1 MIEFPSM
8 QAEEKRRVQM
18 PPEGQSGD
26 YYADRGRER
35 GWMTWLEGMVDSR
48 HWPSLRILFTGN
60 LLMPILLL
68 GASVLFSLIFA
79 LLLFT
84 KITDHPMLQGLL
96 LLGSTVTLFSLMLV
110 LMRLRSQ
117 LLRPLSTLEQT
128 VTQICQ
134 GEPVAHRGSEQPT
147 GVLSGM
153 ARDIDSLNEELTDIY
168 EDMEVRVARQTWRL
182 AQKTTSLQVLYD
194 VAAGINQSEN
204 LDELLLEYMTIFKR
218 MVSARSATV
227 HLVLQD
233 DRVRQV
239 GCIDQNGRVY
249 NEQEMLPIT
258 LCQCGI
264 ALSPGDILCAHDA
277 RTCSRRNGRRMF
289 GADEVERVSVPMWF
303 HGDVLGFYHLYVDKP
318 GIYDGRED
326 VLDILN
332 TIGSHLGMAVAKQ
345 RSDTEARRLSI
356 VEERTSL
363 AHELHD
369 SLAQTLASLRFQ
381 VRMLEETMQDG
392 GSSPKALYEAKRIHN
407 GLDEAHDELRELIN
421 SFRAPLDQRGLVPAL
436 GKLVERFN
444 QETGI
449 AAFFQPD
456 CLKTDLDTNQEMQ
469 ALRIVQESL
478 ANIRKHAQAMTVR
491 VLLRCRGPGT
501 YLILVED
508 DGVGFEGAAPKGNPG
523 EHIGLSIMEERA
535 RRIDGEFSIES
546 EPGEG
551 TRVELIIRSARG
563 EANLLR

>member
-1 MIEFPSM
+1 
-8 QAEEKRRVQM
+8 
-18 PPEGQSGD
+18 
-26 YYADRGRER
+26 
-35 GWMTWLEGMVDSR
+35 MTWLEGMVNPR

-60 LLMPILLL
+60 LLTPILLL
-68 GASVLFSLIFA
+68 GASVLFCLILAF
-79 LLLFT
+79 LLVSET
-84 KITDHPMLQGLL
+84 ASHARLQGLL
-96 LLGSTVTLFSLMLV
+96 LAGCFVAFLSLLLV

-117 LLRPLSTLEQT
+117 LLRPLATLEQT

-134 GEPVAHRGSEQPT
+134 GEPVAHRGSERPT

-204 LDELLLEYMTIFKR
+204 LDELLLEYMTVFKR
-218 MVSARSATV
+218 MVNARSATV

-249 NEQEMLPIT
+249 NEQEILPIK
-258 LCQCGI
+258 LCQCGT
-264 ALSPGDILCAHDA
+264 ALSPGDILCTQDTRA
-277 RTCSRRNGRRMF
+277 CSKRNGRRMF
-289 GADEVERVSVPMWF
+289 GPDEVERVSVPMWY

-381 VRMLEETMQDG
+381 VRMLEETLQG
-392 GSSPKALYEAKRIHN
+392 AGASPLALQEAQRMHN

-478 ANIRKHAQAMTVR
+478 ANIRKHAKAHTVR
-491 VLLRCRGPGT
+491 VLLRCRSPGT

-535 RRIDGEFSIES
+535 RRIDGELSIES

-551 TRVELIIRSARG
+551 TRVELIIRSARA
-563 EANLLR
+563 ESNLQR

>member
-1 MIEFPSM
+1 MQVEEEQLSMNKVPDIAGGNDRPQDKLTWIE
-8 QAEEKRRVQM
+8 
-18 PPEGQSGD
+18 G
-26 YYADRGRER
+26 
-35 GWMTWLEGMVDSR
+35 LIDSK

-60 LLMPILLL
+60 LLLPISILGGSVVASLFTVLIMFSYQQGRSTLQVVLLISIAL
-68 GASVLFSLIFA
+68 TLFSLI
-79 LLLFT
+79 
-84 KITDHPMLQGLL
+84 
-96 LLGSTVTLFSLMLV
+96 LV
-110 LMRLRSQ
+110 LIRLRSQ
-117 LLRPLSTLEQT
+117 LLHPLSSLEQF
-128 VTQICQ
+128 VNQVCQ
-134 GEPVAHRGSEQPT
+134 GEPVASKGHEQT

-153 ARDIDSLNEELTDIY
+153 ARDIDSLSEELTDIY
-168 EDMEVRVARQTWRL
+168 EDMEVRVARQTARL

-204 LDELLLEYMTIFKR
+204 LDELLLEYMGVFKR
-218 MVSARSATV
+218 MVNARSATV

-239 GCIDQNGRVY
+239 GCIDLQGRLY
-249 NEQEMLPIT
+249 NEQEMLPIK

-264 ALSPGDILCAHDA
+264 ALSPGDILCSQDA
-277 RTCSRRNGRRMF
+277 RVCSRRNNRTMYGSN
-289 GADEVERVSVPMWF
+289 EVERVSVPMWY

-345 RSDTEARRLSI
+345 RSDSEARRLSI

-369 SLAQTLASLRFQ
+369 SLAQTIASLRFQ
-381 VRMLEETMQDG
+381 VRMLEETLQNDLI
-392 GSSPKALYEAKRIHN
+392 SEKAVQEAHRIHN
-407 GLDEAHDELRELIN
+407 GLDEAHGELRELIN
-421 SFRAPLDQRGLVPAL
+421 SFRAPFDQRGLVPAL
-436 GKLVERFN
+436 SKLVERFN

-449 AAFFQPD
+449 PAFFQPD
-456 CLKTDLDTNQEMQ
+456 CLKTDLDTSQEMQ
-469 ALRIVQESL
+469 ALRIVQEAL
-478 ANIRKHAQAMTVR
+478 ANIRKHAKAHTIR
-491 VLLRCRGPGT
+491 VLLRCRSPGS

-508 DGVGFEGAAPKGNPG
+508 DGVGFEGAVPQGNPG

-535 RRIDGEFSIES
+535 RRVGGELSIES

-551 TRVELIIRSARG
+551 TRVELVIRNEKN
-563 EANLLR
+563 EASLQR

>member
-1 MIEFPSM
+1 M
-8 QAEEKRRVQM
+8 QAEQKSTSTDSLAKPTEVTS
-18 PPEGQSGD
+18 PLHS
-26 YYADRGRER
+26 
-35 GWMTWLEGMVDSR
+35 WLTWLEGLIDRR

-60 LLMPILLL
+60 LLLPILFLGLSLLVSLVATLLLIGEPGGRSSLQVVLLL
-68 GASVLFSLIFA
+68 GVALALFSL
-79 LLLFT
+79 L
-84 KITDHPMLQGLL
+84 
-96 LLGSTVTLFSLMLV
+96 LV
-110 LMRLRSQ
+110 LIRLRSQ
-117 LLRPLSTLEQT
+117 LLRPLSSLEQT
-128 VTQICQ
+128 VNQVCQ
-134 GEPVAHRGSEQPT
+134 GEPVASKEVLEQN

-153 ARDIDSLNEELTDIY
+153 ARDIDSLSEELTDIY
-168 EDMEVRVARQTWRL
+168 EDMEVRVARQTLRL

-204 LDELLLEYMTIFKR
+204 LDELLLEYMGVFKR
-218 MVSARSATV
+218 MVNARSATV
-227 HLVLQD
+227 HLVLPD
-233 DRVRQV
+233 DKVRQV
-239 GCIDQNGRVY
+239 GCIDLEGRLY
-249 NEQEMLPIT
+249 NEQELLPIK

-264 ALSPGDILCAHDA
+264 ALSPGDILCGQDSQL
-277 RTCSRRNGRRMF
+277 CSRRNERRMF
-289 GADEVERVSVPMWF
+289 STDEVERVSVPMWY

-345 RSDTEARRLSI
+345 RSDSEARRLSI

-381 VRMLEETMQDG
+381 VRMLEETLQGDPV
-392 GSSPKALYEAKRIHN
+392 SERAQQEARRIHN

-449 AAFFQPD
+449 SAFFQPD
-456 CLKTDLDTNQEMQ
+456 CLKTDLDTTQEMQ

-478 ANIRKHAQAMTVR
+478 ANIRKHANAHTIR
-491 VLLRCRGPGT
+491 VLLRCRGPGH

-535 RRIDGEFSIES
+535 RRVGGELSIES

-551 TRVELIIRSARG
+551 TRVELVIRNARS
-563 EANLLR
+563 EASLQR

>member
-1 MIEFPSM
+1 M
-8 QAEEKRRVQM
+8 QGEDKQLPMNEISR
-18 PPEGQSGD
+18 SGED
-26 YYADRGRER
+26 LNRSQHRLA
-35 GWMTWLEGMVDSR
+35 WIEGMIDSK
-48 HWPSLRILFTGN
+48 HWPSLRILFSAN
-60 LLMPILLL
+60 LLLPILILGGSILASLMVFLWLFSHQAGHSPLQIVLL
-68 GASVLFSLIFA
+68 VSVSLALFSLI
-79 LLLFT
+79 
-84 KITDHPMLQGLL
+84 
-96 LLGSTVTLFSLMLV
+96 LV
-110 LMRLRSQ
+110 LNRLRSQ
-117 LLRPLSTLEQT
+117 LLRPLASLEQT
-128 VTQICQ
+128 VNQVCE
-134 GEPVAHRGSEQPT
+134 GEPVATKGSEQT

-153 ARDIDSLNEELTDIY
+153 ARDIDSLSEELTDIY
-168 EDMEVRVARQTWRL
+168 DDMEVRVARQTLRL

-204 LDELLLEYMTIFKR
+204 LDQLLLQYMGVFKR

-227 HLVLQD
+227 HLVLPD
-233 DRVRQV
+233 DKVRQV
-239 GCIDQNGRVY
+239 GCIDLEGRLY
-249 NEQEMLPIT
+249 NEQEMLPIK

-264 ALSPGDILCAHDA
+264 ALSPGDILCAQDA
-277 RTCSRRNGRRMF
+277 KICSHRNDRHMY
-289 GADEVERVSVPMWF
+289 GADEVERVSVPMWY

-345 RSDTEARRLSI
+345 RSDSEARRLSI

-381 VRMLEETMQDG
+381 VRMLEETLQNNQ
-392 GSSPKALYEAKRIHN
+392 SSERAQQEAQRIHN
-407 GLDEAHDELRELIN
+407 GVDEAHDELRELIN

-449 AAFFQPD
+449 PAFFQPD
-456 CLKTDLDTNQEMQ
+456 CLKTDLETSQEMQ
-469 ALRIVQESL
+469 ALRIVQECL
-478 ANIRKHAQAMTVR
+478 ANIRKHAKAHTIR
-491 VLLRCRGPGT
+491 VLLRCRSPGN

-508 DGVGFEGAAPKGNPG
+508 DGVGFEGAAPQGNPG

-535 RRIDGEFSIES
+535 RRVGGELSIES

-551 TRVELIIRSARG
+551 TRVELVIRNGQR
-563 EANLLR
+563 

>member
-1 MIEFPSM
+1 M
-8 QAEEKRRVQM
+8 QGEDKQLPMNEIS
-18 PPEGQSGD
+18 SGGED
-26 YYADRGRER
+26 LIRSQHRLA
-35 GWMTWLEGMVDSR
+35 WIEGMIDSK
-48 HWPSLRILFTGN
+48 HWPSLRILFSAN
-60 LLMPILLL
+60 LLLPILILGGSILASLIAFLWLFTHQTGHSPLQIVLL
-68 GASVLFSLIFA
+68 LSVSLALFSLI
-79 LLLFT
+79 
-84 KITDHPMLQGLL
+84 
-96 LLGSTVTLFSLMLV
+96 LV
-110 LMRLRSQ
+110 LNRLRSQ
-117 LLRPLSTLEQT
+117 LLRPLASLEQT
-128 VTQICQ
+128 VNQVCE
-134 GEPVAHRGSEQPT
+134 GEPVASKGSEQT

-153 ARDIDSLNEELTDIY
+153 ARDIDSLSEELTDIY
-168 EDMEVRVARQTWRL
+168 DDMEVRVARQTWRL

-204 LDELLLEYMTIFKR
+204 LDQLLLQYMGVFKR

-227 HLVLQD
+227 HLVLPD
-233 DRVRQV
+233 DKVRQV
-239 GCIDQNGRVY
+239 GCIDLEGRLY
-249 NEQEMLPIT
+249 NEQEMLPIK

-264 ALSPGDILCAHDA
+264 ALSPGDILCTQDA
-277 RTCSRRNGRRMF
+277 KICSHRNDRRMF
-289 GADEVERVSVPMWF
+289 GADEVERVSVPMWY

-345 RSDTEARRLSI
+345 RSDSEARRLSI

-381 VRMLEETMQDG
+381 VRMLEETLQNSQ
-392 GSSPKALYEAKRIHN
+392 SSERAQQEAQRIHN
-407 GLDEAHDELRELIN
+407 GVDEAHDELRELIN

-449 AAFFQPD
+449 PAFFQPD
-456 CLKTDLDTNQEMQ
+456 CLKTDLDTSQEMQ
-469 ALRIVQESL
+469 ALRIVQECL
-478 ANIRKHAQAMTVR
+478 ANIRKHAKAHTIR
-491 VLLRCRGPGT
+491 VLLRCRSPGD

-508 DGVGFEGAAPKGNPG
+508 DGVGFEGAAPQGNPG

-535 RRIDGEFSIES
+535 RRVGGALSIES

-551 TRVELIIRSARG
+551 TRVELVIRNAQR
-563 EANLLR
+563 

>member
-1 MIEFPSM
+1 M
-8 QAEEKRRVQM
+8 QVEEKRTVLTAGSAR
-18 PPEGQSGD
+18 GD
-26 YYADRGRER
+26 DYQREH
-35 GWMTWLEGMVDSR
+35 GWLTWLEGMIDSR
-48 HWPSLRILFTGN
+48 HWPSLRILVTGN
-60 LLMPILLL
+60 LLVPILMLGLSTLFCLL
-68 GASVLFSLIFA
+68 FA
-79 LLLFT
+79 LMLLAEQGSRQL
-84 KITDHPMLQGLL
+84 LQGLL
-96 LLGSTVTLFSLMLV
+96 FVASLMALFSLLML
-110 LMRLRSQ
+110 LIRLRSQ
-117 LLRPLSTLEQT
+117 LLRPLASLEQT
-128 VTQICQ
+128 VNQVCQ
-134 GEPVAHRGSEQPT
+134 GEPVANRVSEQT

-153 ARDIDSLNEELTDIY
+153 AKDIDSLNEELTDIY

-204 LDELLLEYMTIFKR
+204 LDELLLQYMGVFKR

-227 HLVLQD
+227 HLVLQG

-239 GCIDQNGRVY
+239 GCIDQNGRLY
-249 NEQEMLPIT
+249 NEQEMLPIK

-264 ALSPGDILCAHDA
+264 ALSPGDILCSQDA
-277 RTCSRRNGRRMF
+277 GICSSRNDRRMF
-289 GADEVERVSVPMWF
+289 GPDEVERVSVPMWY

-381 VRMLEETMQDG
+381 IRMLEDTLQDG
-392 GSSPKALYEAKRIHN
+392 DASEKLMFEAQRIHN

-421 SFRAPLDQRGLVPAL
+421 SFRAPLDQRGLVQAL
-436 GKLVERFN
+436 EKLVERFQ

-449 AAFFQPD
+449 SAFFQPD
-456 CLKTDLDTNQEMQ
+456 CIKVDLDTTQEMQ

-478 ANIRKHAQAMTVR
+478 ANIRKHAKAHTVR
-491 VLLRCRGPGT
+491 VLLRCRSPGS

-508 DGVGFEGAAPKGNPG
+508 DGVGFEGTAPKGNPG

-535 RRIDGEFSIES
+535 RRIGGDFSIES

-551 TRVELIIRSARG
+551 TRVELIIRSAKS
-563 EANLLR
+563 EASLQR

>member
-1 MIEFPSM
+1 MQVEEEQLSMNKVPDIAGGSDRPQDKLTWIE
-8 QAEEKRRVQM
+8 
-18 PPEGQSGD
+18 G
-26 YYADRGRER
+26 
-35 GWMTWLEGMVDSR
+35 LIDSK

-60 LLMPILLL
+60 LLLPISILGGSVVASLFTVLIMFSYQQARSTLQVILLL
-68 GASVLFSLIFA
+68 STVLTLFSLI
-79 LLLFT
+79 
-84 KITDHPMLQGLL
+84 
-96 LLGSTVTLFSLMLV
+96 LV
-110 LMRLRSQ
+110 LIRLRSQ
-117 LLRPLSTLEQT
+117 LLHPLSSLEQF
-128 VTQICQ
+128 VNQVCQ
-134 GEPVAHRGSEQPT
+134 GEPVASKGHEQT

-153 ARDIDSLNEELTDIY
+153 ARDIDSLSEELTDIY
-168 EDMEVRVARQTWRL
+168 EDMEVRVARQTARL

-204 LDELLLEYMTIFKR
+204 LDELLLEYMGVFKR
-218 MVSARSATV
+218 MVNARSATV

-239 GCIDQNGRVY
+239 GCIDLQGRLY
-249 NEQEMLPIT
+249 NEQEMLPIK

-264 ALSPGDILCAHDA
+264 ALSPGDILCSQDA
-277 RTCSRRNGRRMF
+277 RVCSRRNNRTMY
-289 GADEVERVSVPMWF
+289 GANEVERVSVPMWY

-345 RSDTEARRLSI
+345 RSDSEARRLSI

-369 SLAQTLASLRFQ
+369 SLAQTIASLRFQ
-381 VRMLEETMQDG
+381 VRMLEETLQNDPI
-392 GSSPKALYEAKRIHN
+392 SEKAIQETQRIHN

-421 SFRAPLDQRGLVPAL
+421 SFRAPFDQRGMVPAL
-436 GKLVERFN
+436 SKLVERFN

-449 AAFFQPD
+449 PAFFQPD
-456 CLKTDLDTNQEMQ
+456 CLKTDLDTSQEMQ
-469 ALRIVQESL
+469 ALRIVQEAL
-478 ANIRKHAQAMTVR
+478 ANIRKHAKAHTIR
-491 VLLRCRGPGT
+491 VLLRCRSPGS

-508 DGVGFEGAAPKGNPG
+508 DGVGFEGAVPQGNPG

-535 RRIDGEFSIES
+535 RRVGGELSIES

-551 TRVELIIRSARG
+551 TRVELVIRNDKN
-563 EANLLR
+563 EASLQR

>member
-1 MIEFPSM
+1 MNKVPDIAGGNDRPQDKLTWIE
-8 QAEEKRRVQM
+8 
-18 PPEGQSGD
+18 G
-26 YYADRGRER
+26 
-35 GWMTWLEGMVDSR
+35 LIDSK

-60 LLMPILLL
+60 LLLPISILGGSVLASLFTVLIMFIYQQGRSALQVVLLL
-68 GASVLFSLIFA
+68 SITLTLFSLI
-79 LLLFT
+79 
-84 KITDHPMLQGLL
+84 
-96 LLGSTVTLFSLMLV
+96 LV
-110 LMRLRSQ
+110 LIRLRSQ
-117 LLRPLSTLEQT
+117 LLHPLSSLEQF
-128 VTQICQ
+128 VNQVCQ
-134 GEPVAHRGSEQPT
+134 GEPVASKGHEQT
-147 GVLSGM
+147 GVLSSM
-153 ARDIDSLNEELTDIY
+153 ARDIDSLSEELTDIY
-168 EDMEVRVARQTWRL
+168 EDMEVRVARQTARL

-204 LDELLLEYMTIFKR
+204 LDELLLEYMGVFKR
-218 MVSARSATV
+218 MVNARSATV

-239 GCIDQNGRVY
+239 GCIDLQGRLY
-249 NEQEMLPIT
+249 NEQEMLPIK

-264 ALSPGDILCAHDA
+264 ALSPGDILCSQDA
-277 RTCSRRNGRRMF
+277 RVCSRRNNRTMY
-289 GADEVERVSVPMWF
+289 GANEVERVSVPMWY

-345 RSDTEARRLSI
+345 RSDSEARRLSI

-369 SLAQTLASLRFQ
+369 SLAQTIASLRFQ
-381 VRMLEETMQDG
+381 VRMLEETLQNDQI
-392 GSSPKALYEAKRIHN
+392 SEKAVQEAQRIHN

-421 SFRAPLDQRGLVPAL
+421 SFRAPFDQRGLVPAL
-436 GKLVERFN
+436 SKLVERFN

-449 AAFFQPD
+449 PAFFQPD
-456 CLKTDLDTNQEMQ
+456 CLKMDLDTSQEMQ
-469 ALRIVQESL
+469 ALRIVQEAL
-478 ANIRKHAQAMTVR
+478 ANIRKHAKAHTIR
-491 VLLRCRGPGT
+491 VLLRCRSPGS

-508 DGVGFEGAAPKGNPG
+508 DGVGFEGAVPQGNPG

-535 RRIDGEFSIES
+535 RRVGGELSIES

-551 TRVELIIRSARG
+551 TRVELVIRNEKN
-563 EANLLR
+563 EASLQR

>member
-1 MIEFPSM
+1 MQVEEEQLSMNKVPDIAGGNDRPQDKLTWIEGLIDP
-8 QAEEKRRVQM
+8 K
-18 PPEGQSGD
+18 
-26 YYADRGRER
+26 
-35 GWMTWLEGMVDSR
+35 

-60 LLMPILLL
+60 LLLPISILGGSVLASLFTVLIMFIYQQGRSTLQVVLLL
-68 GASVLFSLIFA
+68 SITLTLFSLI
-79 LLLFT
+79 
-84 KITDHPMLQGLL
+84 
-96 LLGSTVTLFSLMLV
+96 LV
-110 LMRLRSQ
+110 LIRLRSQ
-117 LLRPLSTLEQT
+117 LLHPLSSLEQF
-128 VTQICQ
+128 VNQVCQ
-134 GEPVAHRGSEQPT
+134 GEPVASKGHEQT
-147 GVLSGM
+147 GVLSSM
-153 ARDIDSLNEELTDIY
+153 ARDIDSLSEELTDIY
-168 EDMEVRVARQTWRL
+168 EDMEVRVARQTARL

-204 LDELLLEYMTIFKR
+204 LDELLLEYMGVFKR
-218 MVSARSATV
+218 MVNARSATV

-239 GCIDQNGRVY
+239 GCIDLQGRLY
-249 NEQEMLPIT
+249 NEQEMLPIK

-264 ALSPGDILCAHDA
+264 ALSPGDILCSQDA
-277 RTCSRRNGRRMF
+277 RVCSRRNNRTMY
-289 GADEVERVSVPMWF
+289 GANEVERVSVPMWY

-345 RSDTEARRLSI
+345 RSDSEARRLSI

-369 SLAQTLASLRFQ
+369 SLAQTIASLRFQ
-381 VRMLEETMQDG
+381 VRMLEETLQNDPI
-392 GSSPKALYEAKRIHN
+392 SEKAVQEAQRIHN

-421 SFRAPLDQRGLVPAL
+421 SFRAPFDQRGLVPAL
-436 GKLVERFN
+436 SKLVERFN

-449 AAFFQPD
+449 PAFFQPD
-456 CLKTDLDTNQEMQ
+456 CLKTDLDTSQEMQ
-469 ALRIVQESL
+469 ALRIVQEAL
-478 ANIRKHAQAMTVR
+478 ANIRKHAKAHTIR
-491 VLLRCRGPGT
+491 VLLRCRSPGS

-508 DGVGFEGAAPKGNPG
+508 DGVGFEGAVPQGNPG

-535 RRIDGEFSIES
+535 RRVGGELSIES

-551 TRVELIIRSARG
+551 TRVELVIRNEKN
-563 EANLLR
+563 EASLQR

>member
-1 MIEFPSM
+1 MQVEEEQLSMNKVPDIAGGNDRPQDKLTWIE
-8 QAEEKRRVQM
+8 
-18 PPEGQSGD
+18 G
-26 YYADRGRER
+26 
-35 GWMTWLEGMVDSR
+35 LIDSK

-60 LLMPILLL
+60 LLLPISILGGSVVASLFTVLIMFSYQQGRSTLQVVLLISIAL
-68 GASVLFSLIFA
+68 TLFSLI
-79 LLLFT
+79 
-84 KITDHPMLQGLL
+84 
-96 LLGSTVTLFSLMLV
+96 LV
-110 LMRLRSQ
+110 LIRLRSQ
-117 LLRPLSTLEQT
+117 LLHPLSSLEQF
-128 VTQICQ
+128 VNQVCQ
-134 GEPVAHRGSEQPT
+134 GEPVASKGHEQT

-153 ARDIDSLNEELTDIY
+153 ARDIDSLSEELTDIY
-168 EDMEVRVARQTWRL
+168 EDMEVRVARQTARL

-204 LDELLLEYMTIFKR
+204 LDELLLEYMGVFKR
-218 MVSARSATV
+218 MVNARSATV

-239 GCIDQNGRVY
+239 GCIDLQGRLY
-249 NEQEMLPIT
+249 NEQEMLPIK

-264 ALSPGDILCAHDA
+264 ALSPGDILCSQDA
-277 RTCSRRNGRRMF
+277 RVCSRRNNRTMY
-289 GADEVERVSVPMWF
+289 GANEVERVSVPMWY

-345 RSDTEARRLSI
+345 RSDSEARRLSI

-369 SLAQTLASLRFQ
+369 SLAQTIASLRFQ
-381 VRMLEETMQDG
+381 VRMLEETLQNDLI
-392 GSSPKALYEAKRIHN
+392 SEKAVQEAHRIHN

-421 SFRAPLDQRGLVPAL
+421 SFRAPFDQRGLVPAL
-436 GKLVERFN
+436 SKLVERFN

-449 AAFFQPD
+449 PAFFQPD
-456 CLKTDLDTNQEMQ
+456 CLKTDLDTSQEMQ
-469 ALRIVQESL
+469 ALRIVQEAL
-478 ANIRKHAQAMTVR
+478 ANIRKHAKAHTIR
-491 VLLRCRGPGT
+491 VLLRCRSPGS

-508 DGVGFEGAAPKGNPG
+508 DGVGFEGAVPQGNPG

-535 RRIDGEFSIES
+535 RRVGGELSIES

-551 TRVELIIRSARG
+551 TRVELVIRNEKN
-563 EANLLR
+563 EASLQR

>member
-1 MIEFPSM
+1 M
-8 QAEEKRRVQM
+8 QVEEKQLSMNKAPTHAGEGDRSQEQM
-18 PPEGQSGD
+18 AWIEG
-26 YYADRGRER
+26 
-35 GWMTWLEGMVDSR
+35 WIDSK

-60 LLMPILLL
+60 LLLPILIL
-68 GASVLFSLIFA
+68 GGSVVVSLVMVLA
-79 LLLFT
+79 LSIYQPETSSLY
-84 KITDHPMLQGLL
+84 LL
-96 LLGSTVTLFSLMLV
+96 LLISIVTTLFSLGLV
-110 LMRLRSQ
+110 LVRLRSQ
-117 LLRPLSTLEQT
+117 LLRPLASLEQI
-128 VTQICQ
+128 VNQVCQ
-134 GEPVAHRGSEQPT
+134 GEPVASKGHEQT

-153 ARDIDSLNEELTDIY
+153 ARDIDSLSEELTDIY
-168 EDMEVRVARQTWRL
+168 EDMEVRVARQTSRL

-204 LDELLLEYMTIFKR
+204 LDELLLEYMGVFKR

-227 HLVLQD
+227 HLVLPD

-239 GCIDQNGRVY
+239 GCIDLQGRLY
-249 NEQEMLPIT
+249 NEQEMLPIK

-264 ALSPGDILCAHDA
+264 ALSPGDILCSQDA
-277 RTCSRRNGRRMF
+277 GICTQRNKRPMF
-289 GADEVERVSVPMWF
+289 STDQVERVSVPMWY

-345 RSDTEARRLSI
+345 RSDSEARRLSI

-381 VRMLEETMQDG
+381 VRMLEETMQSDPV
-392 GSSPKALYEAKRIHN
+392 SEKAIQEAKRIHN

-421 SFRAPLDQRGLVPAL
+421 SFRAPFDQRGLVPAL
-436 GKLVERFN
+436 SKLVERFN

-449 AAFFQPD
+449 PAFFQPD
-456 CLKTDLDTNQEMQ
+456 CIKTDLDTSQEMQ
-469 ALRIVQESL
+469 ALRIVQEAL
-478 ANIRKHAQAMTVR
+478 ANIRKHAKAHTIR
-491 VLLRCRGPGT
+491 VLLRCRSPGS

-508 DGVGFEGAAPKGNPG
+508 DGVGFEGAVPQGNPG

-535 RRIDGEFSIES
+535 RRVGGELSIES

-551 TRVELIIRSARG
+551 TRVELVIRNEKS
-563 EANLLR
+563 EASLQR

>member
-1 MIEFPSM
+1 MLEFPLM
-8 QAEEKRRVQM
+8 QTEEKRPQQTL
-18 PPEGQSGD
+18 PEDQTND
-26 YYADRGRER
+26 HHRER
-35 GWMTWLEGMVDSR
+35 GRMSRLEGIVDPS
-48 HWPSLRILFTGN
+48 HWPSLRILFAGN
-60 LLMPILLL
+60 LLAPILML
-68 GASVLFSLIFA
+68 GTSAVFCLILA
-79 LLLFT
+79 LLLVT
-84 KITDHPMLQGLL
+84 ESASQPTLKVMLLIA
-96 LLGSTVTLFSLMLV
+96 STVTFFSVLLV
-110 LMRLRSQ
+110 LIRLRSQ

-128 VTQICQ
+128 VNQICQ
-134 GEPVAHRGSEQPT
+134 GEPVANRGSEKA

-182 AQKTTSLQVLYD
+182 AQKTTSLQALYD

-204 LDELLLEYMTIFKR
+204 LDELLLEYMGIFKR
-218 MVSARSATV
+218 MVNARSATV

-233 DRVRQV
+233 ERLRQV
-239 GCIDQNGRVY
+239 GCIDQNGRLY
-249 NEQEMLPIT
+249 NEQDLLPIK

-264 ALSPGDILCAHDA
+264 ALSPGDILCNQDA
-277 RTCSRRNGRRMF
+277 QACSKRNGRRMF
-289 GADEVERVSVPMWF
+289 SPDELERVSVPMWY
-303 HGDVLGFYHLYVDKP
+303 HGDVLGFYHLYVDRP

-332 TIGSHLGMAVAKQ
+332 TIGGHLGMAVAKQ

-356 VEERTSL
+356 IEERTSL

-381 VRMLEETMQDG
+381 VRMLEETLQDTG
-392 GSSPKALYEAKRIHN
+392 ASEKAIREGQRIHN

-421 SFRAPLDQRGLVPAL
+421 SFRARLDQRGLVPAL

-456 CLKTDLDTNQEMQ
+456 CLKIDLDTNQEMQ

-478 ANIRKHAQAMTVR
+478 ANIRKHAQAHTVR
-491 VLLRCRGPGT
+491 VLLRCRGLGK

-508 DGVGFEGAAPKGNPG
+508 DGVGFEGSSPKGNPG
-523 EHIGLSIMEERA
+523 EHIGLSIMQERA
-535 RRIDGEFSIES
+535 RRIGGEFSIES

-551 TRVELIIRSARG
+551 TRVELIIRNAKS
-563 EANLLR
+563 EMSL

>member
-1 MIEFPSM
+1 MQVEEEQLSMNKVPDIAGGNDRPQDKLTWIE
-8 QAEEKRRVQM
+8 
-18 PPEGQSGD
+18 G
-26 YYADRGRER
+26 
-35 GWMTWLEGMVDSR
+35 LIDSK

-60 LLMPILLL
+60 LLLPISILGGSVVASLFTVLIMFSYQQGRSTLQVVLLISIAL
-68 GASVLFSLIFA
+68 TLFSLI
-79 LLLFT
+79 
-84 KITDHPMLQGLL
+84 
-96 LLGSTVTLFSLMLV
+96 LV
-110 LMRLRSQ
+110 LIRLRSQ
-117 LLRPLSTLEQT
+117 LLHPLSSLEQF
-128 VTQICQ
+128 VNQVCQ
-134 GEPVAHRGSEQPT
+134 GEPVASKGHEQT

-153 ARDIDSLNEELTDIY
+153 ARDIDSLSEELTDIY
-168 EDMEVRVARQTWRL
+168 EDMEVRVARQTARL

-204 LDELLLEYMTIFKR
+204 LDELLLEYMGVFKR
-218 MVSARSATV
+218 MVNARSATV

-239 GCIDQNGRVY
+239 GCIDLQGRLY
-249 NEQEMLPIT
+249 NEQEMLPIK

-264 ALSPGDILCAHDA
+264 ALSPGDILCSQDA
-277 RTCSRRNGRRMF
+277 RVCSRRNNRTMY
-289 GADEVERVSVPMWF
+289 GANEVERVSVPMWY

-345 RSDTEARRLSI
+345 RSDSEARRLSI

-369 SLAQTLASLRFQ
+369 SLAQTIASLRFQ
-381 VRMLEETMQDG
+381 VRMLEETLQNDLI
-392 GSSPKALYEAKRIHN
+392 SEKAVQEAHRIHN
-407 GLDEAHDELRELIN
+407 GLDEAHGELRELIN
-421 SFRAPLDQRGLVPAL
+421 SFRAPFDQRGLVPAL
-436 GKLVERFN
+436 SKLVERFN

-449 AAFFQPD
+449 PAFFQPD
-456 CLKTDLDTNQEMQ
+456 CLKTDLDTSQEMQ
-469 ALRIVQESL
+469 ALRIVQEAL
-478 ANIRKHAQAMTVR
+478 ANIRKHAKAHTIR
-491 VLLRCRGPGT
+491 VLLRCRSPGS

-508 DGVGFEGAAPKGNPG
+508 DGVGFEGAVPQGNPG

-535 RRIDGEFSIES
+535 RRVGGELSIES

-551 TRVELIIRSARG
+551 TRVELVIRNEKN
-563 EANLLR
+563 EASLQR

>member
-1 MIEFPSM
+1 MQVEEEQLSMNKVPDIAGGNDRPQDKLTWIE
-8 QAEEKRRVQM
+8 
-18 PPEGQSGD
+18 G
-26 YYADRGRER
+26 
-35 GWMTWLEGMVDSR
+35 LIDSK

-60 LLMPILLL
+60 LLLPISILGGSVLASLFTVLIMFIYQQGRSALQVVLLL
-68 GASVLFSLIFA
+68 SITLTLFSLI
-79 LLLFT
+79 
-84 KITDHPMLQGLL
+84 
-96 LLGSTVTLFSLMLV
+96 LV
-110 LMRLRSQ
+110 LIRLRSQ
-117 LLRPLSTLEQT
+117 LLHPLSSLEQF
-128 VTQICQ
+128 VNQVCQ
-134 GEPVAHRGSEQPT
+134 GEPVASKGHEQT
-147 GVLSGM
+147 GVLSSM
-153 ARDIDSLNEELTDIY
+153 ARDIDSLSEELTDIY
-168 EDMEVRVARQTWRL
+168 EDMEVRVARQTARL

-204 LDELLLEYMTIFKR
+204 LDELLLEYMGVFKR
-218 MVSARSATV
+218 MVNARSATV

-239 GCIDQNGRVY
+239 GCIDLQGRLY
-249 NEQEMLPIT
+249 NEQEMLPIK

-264 ALSPGDILCAHDA
+264 ALSPGDILCSQDA
-277 RTCSRRNGRRMF
+277 RVCSRRNNRTMY
-289 GADEVERVSVPMWF
+289 GANEVERVSVPMWY

-345 RSDTEARRLSI
+345 RSDSEARRLSI

-369 SLAQTLASLRFQ
+369 SLAQTIASLRFQ
-381 VRMLEETMQDG
+381 VRMLEETLQNDQI
-392 GSSPKALYEAKRIHN
+392 SEKAVQEAQRIHN

-421 SFRAPLDQRGLVPAL
+421 SFRAPFDQRGLVPAL
-436 GKLVERFN
+436 SKLVERFN

-449 AAFFQPD
+449 PAFFQPD
-456 CLKTDLDTNQEMQ
+456 CLKTDLDTSQEMQ
-469 ALRIVQESL
+469 ALRIVQEAL
-478 ANIRKHAQAMTVR
+478 ANIRKHAKAHTIR
-491 VLLRCRGPGT
+491 VLLRCRSPGS

-508 DGVGFEGAAPKGNPG
+508 DGVGFEGAVPQGNPG

-535 RRIDGEFSIES
+535 RRVGGELSIES

-551 TRVELIIRSARG
+551 TRVELVIRNEKN
-563 EANLLR
+563 EASLQR

>member
-1 MIEFPSM
+1 MQVEEEQLSMNKVPDIAGGNDRPQDKLTWIE
-8 QAEEKRRVQM
+8 
-18 PPEGQSGD
+18 G
-26 YYADRGRER
+26 
-35 GWMTWLEGMVDSR
+35 LIDSK

-60 LLMPILLL
+60 LLLPISILGGSVLASLFTVLIMFIYQQGRSTLQVVLLL
-68 GASVLFSLIFA
+68 SITLTLFSLI
-79 LLLFT
+79 
-84 KITDHPMLQGLL
+84 
-96 LLGSTVTLFSLMLV
+96 LV
-110 LMRLRSQ
+110 LIRLRSQ
-117 LLRPLSTLEQT
+117 LLHPLSSLEQF
-128 VTQICQ
+128 VNQVCQ
-134 GEPVAHRGSEQPT
+134 GEPVASKGHEQT

-153 ARDIDSLNEELTDIY
+153 ARDIDSLSEELTDIY
-168 EDMEVRVARQTWRL
+168 EDMEVRVARQTARL

-204 LDELLLEYMTIFKR
+204 LDELLLEYMGVFKR
-218 MVSARSATV
+218 MVNARSATV

-239 GCIDQNGRVY
+239 GCIDLQGRLY
-249 NEQEMLPIT
+249 NEQEMLPIK

-264 ALSPGDILCAHDA
+264 ALSPGDILCSQDA
-277 RTCSRRNGRRMF
+277 RVCSRRNNRTMY
-289 GADEVERVSVPMWF
+289 GANEVERVSVPMWY

-345 RSDTEARRLSI
+345 RSDSEARRLSI

-369 SLAQTLASLRFQ
+369 SLAQTIASLRFQ
-381 VRMLEETMQDG
+381 VRMLEETLQNDQI
-392 GSSPKALYEAKRIHN
+392 SEKAVQEAQRIHN

-421 SFRAPLDQRGLVPAL
+421 SFRAPFDQRGLVPAL
-436 GKLVERFN
+436 SKLVERFN

-449 AAFFQPD
+449 SAFFQPD
-456 CLKTDLDTNQEMQ
+456 CLKTDLETSQEMQ
-469 ALRIVQESL
+469 ALRIVQEAL
-478 ANIRKHAQAMTVR
+478 ANIRKHAKAHTIR
-491 VLLRCRGPGT
+491 VLLRCRSPGS

-508 DGVGFEGAAPKGNPG
+508 DGVGFEGAVPQGNPG

-535 RRIDGEFSIES
+535 RRVGGELSIES

-551 TRVELIIRSARG
+551 TRVELVIRNEKN
-563 EANLLR
+563 EASLQR

>member
-1 MIEFPSM
+1 MNKVPDIAGGNDRPQDKLTWIE
-8 QAEEKRRVQM
+8 
-18 PPEGQSGD
+18 G
-26 YYADRGRER
+26 
-35 GWMTWLEGMVDSR
+35 LIDSK

-60 LLMPILLL
+60 LLLPISILGGSVVASLFTVLIMFSYQQGRSTLQVVLLL
-68 GASVLFSLIFA
+68 SIVLTLFSLI
-79 LLLFT
+79 
-84 KITDHPMLQGLL
+84 
-96 LLGSTVTLFSLMLV
+96 LV
-110 LMRLRSQ
+110 LIRLRSQ
-117 LLRPLSTLEQT
+117 LLHPLSSLEQF
-128 VTQICQ
+128 VNQVCQ
-134 GEPVAHRGSEQPT
+134 GEPVASKGHEQT

-153 ARDIDSLNEELTDIY
+153 ARDIDSLSEELTDIY
-168 EDMEVRVARQTWRL
+168 EDMEVRVARQTARL

-204 LDELLLEYMTIFKR
+204 LDELLLEYMGVFKR
-218 MVSARSATV
+218 MVNARSATV

-239 GCIDQNGRVY
+239 GCIDLQGRLY
-249 NEQEMLPIT
+249 NEQEMLPIK

-264 ALSPGDILCAHDA
+264 ALSPGDILCTQDA
-277 RTCSRRNGRRMF
+277 RVCSRRNNRTMY
-289 GADEVERVSVPMWF
+289 GANEVERVSVPMWY

-345 RSDTEARRLSI
+345 RSDSEAWRLSI

-369 SLAQTLASLRFQ
+369 SLAQTIASLRFQ
-381 VRMLEETMQDG
+381 VRMLEETLQNNPI
-392 GSSPKALYEAKRIHN
+392 SEKAIQEAQRMHN

-421 SFRAPLDQRGLVPAL
+421 SFRAPFDQRGLVPAL
-436 GKLVERFN
+436 SKLVERFN

-449 AAFFQPD
+449 PAFFQPD
-456 CLKTDLDTNQEMQ
+456 CLKTDLDTSQEMQ
-469 ALRIVQESL
+469 ALRIVQEAL
-478 ANIRKHAQAMTVR
+478 ANIRKHAKAHTIR
-491 VLLRCRGPGT
+491 VLLRCRSPGS

-508 DGVGFEGAAPKGNPG
+508 DGVGFEGAVPQGNPG

-535 RRIDGEFSIES
+535 RRVGGELSIES

-551 TRVELIIRSARG
+551 TRVELVIRNEKN
-563 EANLLR
+563 EASLQR

>member
-1 MIEFPSM
+1 MNKVPDIAGGNDRPQDKLTWIE
-8 QAEEKRRVQM
+8 
-18 PPEGQSGD
+18 G
-26 YYADRGRER
+26 
-35 GWMTWLEGMVDSR
+35 LIDSK

-60 LLMPILLL
+60 LLLPISILGGSVLASLFTVLIMFIYQQGRSTLQVVLLL
-68 GASVLFSLIFA
+68 SITLTLFSLI
-79 LLLFT
+79 
-84 KITDHPMLQGLL
+84 
-96 LLGSTVTLFSLMLV
+96 LV
-110 LMRLRSQ
+110 LIRLRSQ
-117 LLRPLSTLEQT
+117 LLHPLSSLEQF
-128 VTQICQ
+128 VNQVCQ
-134 GEPVAHRGSEQPT
+134 GEPVASKGHEQT
-147 GVLSGM
+147 GVLSSM
-153 ARDIDSLNEELTDIY
+153 ARDIDSLSEELTDIY
-168 EDMEVRVARQTWRL
+168 EDMEVRVARQTARL

-204 LDELLLEYMTIFKR
+204 LDELLLEYMGVFKR
-218 MVSARSATV
+218 MVNARSATV

-239 GCIDQNGRVY
+239 GCIDLQGRLY
-249 NEQEMLPIT
+249 NEQEMLPIK

-264 ALSPGDILCAHDA
+264 ALSPGDILCSQDA
-277 RTCSRRNGRRMF
+277 RVCSRRNNRTMY
-289 GADEVERVSVPMWF
+289 GANEVERVSVPMWY

-345 RSDTEARRLSI
+345 RSDSEARRLSI

-369 SLAQTLASLRFQ
+369 SLAQTIASLRFQ
-381 VRMLEETMQDG
+381 VRMLEETLQNDPI
-392 GSSPKALYEAKRIHN
+392 SEKAVQEAQRIHN

-421 SFRAPLDQRGLVPAL
+421 SFRAPFDQRGLVPAL
-436 GKLVERFN
+436 SKLVERFN

-449 AAFFQPD
+449 PAFFQPD
-456 CLKTDLDTNQEMQ
+456 CLKTDLDTSQEMQ
-469 ALRIVQESL
+469 ALRIVQEAL
-478 ANIRKHAQAMTVR
+478 ANIRKHAKAHTIR
-491 VLLRCRGPGT
+491 VLLRCRSPGS

-508 DGVGFEGAAPKGNPG
+508 DGVGFEGAVPQGNPG

-535 RRIDGEFSIES
+535 RRVGGELSIES

-551 TRVELIIRSARG
+551 TRVELVIRNEKN
-563 EANLLR
+563 EASLQR

>member
-1 MIEFPSM
+1 MNKVPDIAGGNDRPQDKLTWIE
-8 QAEEKRRVQM
+8 
-18 PPEGQSGD
+18 G
-26 YYADRGRER
+26 
-35 GWMTWLEGMVDSR
+35 LIDSK

-60 LLMPILLL
+60 LLLPISILGGSVLASLFTVLIMFIYQQGRSTLQVVLLL
-68 GASVLFSLIFA
+68 SITLTLFSLI
-79 LLLFT
+79 
-84 KITDHPMLQGLL
+84 
-96 LLGSTVTLFSLMLV
+96 LV
-110 LMRLRSQ
+110 LIRLRSQ
-117 LLRPLSTLEQT
+117 LLHPLSSLEQF
-128 VTQICQ
+128 VNQVCQ
-134 GEPVAHRGSEQPT
+134 GEPVASKGHEQT

-153 ARDIDSLNEELTDIY
+153 ARDIDSLSEELTDIY
-168 EDMEVRVARQTWRL
+168 EDMEVRVARQTARL

-204 LDELLLEYMTIFKR
+204 LDELLLEYMGVFKR
-218 MVSARSATV
+218 MVNARSATV

-239 GCIDQNGRVY
+239 GCIDLQGRLY
-249 NEQEMLPIT
+249 NEQEMLPIK

-264 ALSPGDILCAHDA
+264 ALSPGDILCSQDA
-277 RTCSRRNGRRMF
+277 RVCSRRNNRTMY
-289 GADEVERVSVPMWF
+289 GANEVERVSVPMWY

-345 RSDTEARRLSI
+345 RSDSEARRLSI

-369 SLAQTLASLRFQ
+369 SLAQTIASLRFQ
-381 VRMLEETMQDG
+381 VRMLEETLQNDQI
-392 GSSPKALYEAKRIHN
+392 SEKAVQEAQRIHN

-421 SFRAPLDQRGLVPAL
+421 SFRAPFDQRGLVPAL
-436 GKLVERFN
+436 SKLVERFN

-449 AAFFQPD
+449 SAFFQPD
-456 CLKTDLDTNQEMQ
+456 CLKTDLDTSQEMQ
-469 ALRIVQESL
+469 ALRIVQEAL
-478 ANIRKHAQAMTVR
+478 ANIRKHAKAHTIR
-491 VLLRCRGPGT
+491 VLLRCRSPGS

-508 DGVGFEGAAPKGNPG
+508 DGVGFEGAVPQGNPG

-535 RRIDGEFSIES
+535 RRVGGELSIES

-551 TRVELIIRSARG
+551 TRVELVIRNEKN
-563 EANLLR
+563 EASLQR

>member
-1 MIEFPSM
+1 M
-8 QAEEKRRVQM
+8 QAEEKSSRRPQRR
-18 PPEGQSGD
+18 EGIDDQQP
-26 YYADRGRER
+26 ALC
-35 GWMTWLEGMVDSR
+35 WMAWLESVVDSR
-48 HWPSLRILFTGN
+48 HWPSLRILFSGN
-60 LLMPILLL
+60 LLTPILLL
-68 GASVLFSLIFA
+68 GMSVLFCLIVAFLQVGDVA
-79 LLLFT
+79 NQSR
-84 KITDHPMLQGLL
+84 LQGMLL
-96 LLGSTVTLFSLMLV
+96 AGCFVAFLSLLLV

-117 LLRPLSTLEQT
+117 LLRPLATLEQT

-134 GEPVAHRGSEQPT
+134 GEPVAQGGAQKPG

-194 VAAGINQSEN
+194 VAAGINESEN
-204 LDELLLEYMTIFKR
+204 LDELLLEYMTVFKR
-218 MVSARSATV
+218 MVNAHSATV

-249 NEQEMLPIT
+249 NEQEMLPIK

-264 ALSPGDILCAHDA
+264 ALSPGDILCSQDAHA
-277 RTCSRRNGRRMF
+277 CSRRNGRRMYS
-289 GADEVERVSVPMWF
+289 ANEVERVSVPMWY
-303 HGDVLGFYHLYVDKP
+303 HGDVLGFYHLYIDKP

-345 RSDTEARRLSI
+345 RSDSEARRLSI

-381 VRMLEETMQDG
+381 VRMLEETLQG
-392 GSSPKALYEAKRIHN
+392 AGASSTALQEAARIHN

-421 SFRAPLDQRGLVPAL
+421 SFRAPLDQRGLVTAL

-478 ANIRKHAQAMTVR
+478 ANVRKHAQAHTVR
-491 VLLRCRGPGT
+491 VLLRCRGPDT

-508 DGVGFEGAAPKGNPG
+508 DGIGFEGAAPKGNPG

-535 RRIDGEFSIES
+535 RRIDGELSIES

-551 TRVELIIRSARG
+551 TRVELIIRSARS
-563 EANLLR
+563 EASLQR

>member
-1 MIEFPSM
+1 M
-8 QAEEKRRVQM
+8 QADEKSSH
-18 PPEGQSGD
+18 PSLGQTEIGD
-26 YYADRGRER
+26 HAQAQGRLA
-35 GWMTWLEGMVDSR
+35 WLEGMVDSR
-48 HWPSLRILFTGN
+48 HWPSLRILFAGN
-60 LLMPILLL
+60 LLTPILLL
-68 GASVLFSLIFA
+68 GGSVLFCL
-79 LLLFT
+79 
-84 KITDHPMLQGLL
+84 MLAIL
-96 LLGSTVTLFSLMLV
+96 LLGDIGNQTRLQGVLLVGCFIAFLSLFLV

-117 LLRPLSTLEQT
+117 LLRPLATLEQT

-134 GEPVAHRGSEQPT
+134 GEPMAQRGSQKT
-147 GVLSGM
+147 GGVLSGM
-153 ARDIDSLNEELTDIY
+153 ARDINSLNEELTDIY
-168 EDMEVRVARQTWRL
+168 EDMEVRVARQTFRL

-194 VAAGINQSEN
+194 VAAGINESEN
-204 LDELLLEYMTIFKR
+204 LDELLMEYMAVFKR
-218 MVSARSATV
+218 MVNARSATV

-239 GCIDQNGRVY
+239 GCIDQAGRVY
-249 NEQEMLPIT
+249 NEQEMLPIK

-264 ALSPGDILCAHDA
+264 ALSPGDILCSQEAHQ
-277 RTCSRRNGRRMF
+277 CSRRNGRRMF
-289 GADEVERVSVPMWF
+289 TPDEVERVSVPMWY

-381 VRMLEETMQDG
+381 VRMLEETLQDAG
-392 GSSPKALYEAKRIHN
+392 ATPRAAQEAQRIHN

-456 CLKTDLDTNQEMQ
+456 CLKTDLDTTQEMQ

-478 ANIRKHAQAMTVR
+478 ANIRKHAQAHTVR
-491 VLLRCRGPGT
+491 VLLRCRSPGT

-508 DGVGFEGAAPKGNPG
+508 DGVGFEGATPEGNPG

-551 TRVELIIRSARG
+551 TRVELI
-563 EANLLR
+563 LRTDRAETSLQR

>member
-1 MIEFPSM
+1 MTNNTAVPEDH
-8 QAEEKRRVQM
+8 RRQ
-18 PPEGQSGD
+18 
-26 YYADRGRER
+26 R
-35 GWMTWLEGMVDSR
+35 GWLGRLEGIIDSS

-60 LLMPILLL
+60 LLAPILLL
-68 GASVLFSLIFA
+68 GAS
-79 LLLFT
+79 LLFC
-84 KITDHPMLQGLL
+84 
-96 LLGSTVTLFSLMLV
+96 LV
-110 LMRLRSQ
+110 LGVLSFSGEAVGWLGPGLGFAGISVAALAFLLVMMRLHSQ
-117 LLRPLSTLEQT
+117 LLRPLATLELT

-134 GEPVAHRGSEQPT
+134 GEPVAHRAVDQPG

-153 ARDIDSLNEELTDIY
+153 AKDIDSLNEELTDIY

-204 LDELLLEYMTIFKR
+204 LDELLLEYMDVLRR
-218 MVSARSATV
+218 MVNARSATV

-239 GCIDQNGRVY
+239 GCIDQSGKLYR
-249 NEQEMLPIT
+249 EEDLLPIK

-264 ALSPGDILCAHDA
+264 ALSPGDILCTQD
-277 RTCSRRNGRRMF
+277 TQLCSRRNGWPMY
-289 GADEVERVSVPMWF
+289 GPEAVERVSVPMWY

-326 VLDILN
+326 LLDILN

-356 VEERTSL
+356 MEERTSL

-381 VRMLEETMQDG
+381 VRMLEETLQDEVASG
-392 GSSPKALYEAKRIHN
+392 KAQQEARRIHN

-436 GKLVERFN
+436 SKLVERFS

-456 CLKTDLDTNQEMQ
+456 CVKTDLDPTQEMQ

-478 ANIRKHAQAMTVR
+478 ANIRKHAKAHTVR
-491 VLLRCRGPGT
+491 VLLRCRTPGN
-501 YLILVED
+501 YRVLVED

-535 RRIDGEFSIES
+535 RRIGGELSIES

-551 TRVELIIRSARG
+551 TRVELI
-563 EANLLR
+563 LRNAKSETSLQR

>member
-1 MIEFPSM
+1 M
-8 QAEEKRRVQM
+8 QAEEEQLSMNKVPDIAGGNDRPQDKLTWI
-18 PPEGQSGD
+18 EG
-26 YYADRGRER
+26 
-35 GWMTWLEGMVDSR
+35 LIDSK

-60 LLMPILLL
+60 LLLPISILGGSVVASLFTVLIMFSYQQGRSTLQVVLLL
-68 GASVLFSLIFA
+68 SIVLTLFSLI
-79 LLLFT
+79 
-84 KITDHPMLQGLL
+84 
-96 LLGSTVTLFSLMLV
+96 LV
-110 LMRLRSQ
+110 LIRLRSQ
-117 LLRPLSTLEQT
+117 LLHPLSSLEQF
-128 VTQICQ
+128 VNQVCQ
-134 GEPVAHRGSEQPT
+134 GEPVASKGHEQT

-153 ARDIDSLNEELTDIY
+153 ARDIDSLSEELTDIY
-168 EDMEVRVARQTWRL
+168 EDMEVRVARQTARL

-204 LDELLLEYMTIFKR
+204 LDELLLEYMGDFKR
-218 MVSARSATV
+218 MVNARSATV

-239 GCIDQNGRVY
+239 GCIDLQGRLY
-249 NEQEMLPIT
+249 NEQEMLPIK

-264 ALSPGDILCAHDA
+264 ALSPGDILCTQDA
-277 RTCSRRNGRRMF
+277 RVCSRRNNRTMY
-289 GADEVERVSVPMWF
+289 GANEVERVSVPMWY

-345 RSDTEARRLSI
+345 RSDSEAWRLSI

-369 SLAQTLASLRFQ
+369 SLAQTIASLRFQ
-381 VRMLEETMQDG
+381 VRMLEETLQNNPI
-392 GSSPKALYEAKRIHN
+392 SEKAIQEAQRMHN

-421 SFRAPLDQRGLVPAL
+421 SFRAPFDQRGLVPAL
-436 GKLVERFN
+436 SKLVERFN

-449 AAFFQPD
+449 PAFFQPD
-456 CLKTDLDTNQEMQ
+456 CLKTDLDTSQEMQ
-469 ALRIVQESL
+469 ALRIVQEAL
-478 ANIRKHAQAMTVR
+478 ANIRKHAKAHTIR
-491 VLLRCRGPGT
+491 VLLRCRSPGS

-508 DGVGFEGAAPKGNPG
+508 DGVGFEGAVPQGNPG

-535 RRIDGEFSIES
+535 RRVGGELSIES

-551 TRVELIIRSARG
+551 TRVELVIRNEKN
-563 EANLLR
+563 EASLQR

>member
-1 MIEFPSM
+1 MI
-8 QAEEKRRVQM
+8 
-18 PPEGQSGD
+18 
-26 YYADRGRER
+26 
-35 GWMTWLEGMVDSR
+35 DSR

-60 LLMPILLL
+60 LLVPILML
-68 GASVLFSLIFA
+68 GISVLCCLVLA
-79 LLLFT
+79 MLLVAEQGSRHL
-84 KITDHPMLQGLL
+84 LQGLL
-96 LLGSTVTLFSLMLV
+96 FVGSLMALFSLLML

-117 LLRPLSTLEQT
+117 LLHPLATLEQT
-128 VTQICQ
+128 VNQICQ
-134 GEPVAHRGSEQPT
+134 GEPVANREPQQT

-153 ARDIDSLNEELTDIY
+153 AKDIDSLNEELTDIY

-204 LDELLLEYMTIFKR
+204 LDELLLEYMGVFKR
-218 MVSARSATV
+218 MVNARSATV
-227 HLVLQD
+227 HLVLEG

-239 GCIDQNGRVY
+239 GCIDLNGRLY
-249 NEQEMLPIT
+249 NEQEMLPIK

-264 ALSPGDILCAHDA
+264 ALSPGDILCAQDA
-277 RTCSRRNGRRMF
+277 GACSHRNSRHMF
-289 GADEVERVSVPMWF
+289 GSDEVERVSVPMWY
-303 HGDVLGFYHLYVDKP
+303 HGDVLGFYHLYIDKP

-381 VRMLEETMQDG
+381 VRMLEETLQDG
-392 GSSPKALYEAKRIHN
+392 QASEKLMFEAHRIHH

-421 SFRAPLDQRGLVPAL
+421 SFRAPLDQRGLVQAL
-436 GKLVERFN
+436 EKLVERFQ

-449 AAFFQPD
+449 SAFFQPD
-456 CLKTDLDTNQEMQ
+456 CIKVDLDTTQEMQ

-478 ANIRKHAQAMTVR
+478 ANIRKHAKAHTVR
-491 VLLRCRGPGT
+491 ILLRCRSPGN

-508 DGVGFEGAAPKGNPG
+508 DGVGFEGTAPKGNPG

-535 RRIDGEFSIES
+535 RRIGGDFSIES

-551 TRVELIIRSARG
+551 TRVELIIRSAKS
-563 EANLLR
+563 EASLQR

>member
-1 MIEFPSM
+1 M
-8 QAEEKRRVQM
+8 QIEEKSPILNQHDLSS
-18 PPEGQSGD
+18 ED
-26 YYADRGRER
+26 YHQVRDRL
-35 GWMTWLEGMVDSR
+35 GWLGGMINPK
-48 HWPSLRILFTGN
+48 HWPSLKILFTGN
-60 LLMPILLL
+60 LLAPILLMGSSIFFCLVL
-68 GASVLFSLIFA
+68 GILLVAGLDDGHIMAGLIFVA
-79 LLLFT
+79 AVMAFLSFL
-84 KITDHPMLQGLL
+84 
-96 LLGSTVTLFSLMLV
+96 LV
-110 LMRLRSQ
+110 LIRLRSQ
-117 LLRPLSTLEQT
+117 LLRPLATLEKT
-128 VTQICQ
+128 VAQICL
-134 GEPVAHRGSEQPT
+134 GEPVAHRGSEQT

-153 ARDIDSLNEELTDIY
+153 AKGIDSLNEELTDIY

-204 LDELLLEYMTIFKR
+204 LDELLLEYMGVFKR
-218 MVSARSATV
+218 MVNARSATV

-239 GCIDQNGRVY
+239 GCIDQEGRLY
-249 NEQEMLPIT
+249 NEQEMLPIK

-264 ALSPGDILCAHDA
+264 ALSPGDILCSQDA
-277 RTCSRRNGRRMF
+277 RVCTRRNGRRMF
-289 GADEVERVSVPMWF
+289 APDEIERVSVPMWY
-303 HGDVLGFYHLYVDKP
+303 HGDVLGFYHLYVDRP
-318 GIYDGRED
+318 GIYNGRED
-326 VLDILN
+326 VLDILT

-381 VRMLEETMQDG
+381 VRMLEETLQSADT
-392 GSSPKALYEAKRIHN
+392 SQKALQEAKRIHN

-449 AAFFQPD
+449 SAFFQPD
-456 CLKTDLDTNQEMQ
+456 CLKTDLDTTQEMQ

-478 ANIRKHAQAMTVR
+478 ANIRKHAKAHTVR
-491 VLLRCRGPGT
+491 VLLRCRSPGN

-535 RRIDGEFSIES
+535 RRIGGDFSIES

-551 TRVELIIRSARG
+551 TRVELIIRSSKS
-563 EANLLR
+563 EATLQR